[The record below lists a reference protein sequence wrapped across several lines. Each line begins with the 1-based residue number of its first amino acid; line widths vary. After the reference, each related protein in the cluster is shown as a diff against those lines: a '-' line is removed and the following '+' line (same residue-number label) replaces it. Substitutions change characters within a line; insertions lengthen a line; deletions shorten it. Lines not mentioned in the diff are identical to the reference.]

1 MGRAMPSPLART
13 SSDLLTNWSHESS
26 TNWTTSARSR
36 AERHGRR
43 VHPAA
48 SQTPHAQY
56 APTACVGRMQATRQ
70 ACEPPD
76 GCDTRPMDRGHRRTH
91 EGQGNRHDEGAPPS
105 SHRRDGPC
113 CGDFWIFGEHLGS
126 NAPRWPRTTPW
137 LEVWLKVGRSGRG
150 CVPSVRPAAGG
161 VEAPVDARRPLPGRH
176 DVDGGAQISEGR

>member
-1 MGRAMPSPLART
+1 MGRAMPSTLART
-13 SSDLLTNWSHESS
+13 WSDLLTNWSHESS

-76 GCDTRPMDRGHRRTH
+76 RCDTRPMHRGHRRTH
-91 EGQGNRHDEGAPPS
+91 EDKGIGMTKAHRHYHTDGMARAVGTSGS
-105 SHRRDGPC
+105 SARIWARTHRG
-113 CGDFWIFGEHLGS
+113 
-126 NAPRWPRTTPW
+126 
-137 LEVWLKVGRSGRG
+137 
-150 CVPSVRPAAGG
+150 
-161 VEAPVDARRPLPGRH
+161 
-176 DVDGGAQISEGR
+176 